1 MPDYD
6 FDSLLDDLGGS
17 AGTGDG
23 PSTPTENPTPIPE
36 SMLRANVKKKLA
48 ADPTYQYSKEF
59 QEIQD
64 ATRKYLISY
73 FDVDARM
80 RDLKQEMKDVKED
93 AKEEG
98 VPVNNVS
105 KAIKELISELK
116 ETTVDAQNV
125 EETKRFIKA
134 DDNFYSNVVAMS
146 Q

>member
-17 AGTGDG
+17 AGTGGG
-23 PSTPTENPTPIPE
+23 PSTPTPIPE
-36 SMLRANVKKKLA
+36 SMLKSNVKKKLA

-64 ATRKYLISY
+64 ATRRYLKSY